1 MTAFTWMHDG
11 KKAGDRTLDK
21 VLSSARASKLERMT
35 QIREE
40 LLVEGQQFADDRELM
55 NQVRRRWR
63 IEEQDRRRLEAELR
77 RVGAAVRKAA
87 REAERKPLYV
97 FARPLKGREITG
109 RENKAFDALVGLPT
123 PSVTKKDGLSSFHC
137 KFTSRGL
144 GERRDRWRP
153 YNPGEA
159 VKHLRYIIRE
169 SAREL
174 GQGGV
179 VSNVSLDPD
188 ELAGFF
194 AAVEHLEYQDRDN
207 AHVYTSLVISLPHE
221 LTPKGRERLLA
232 AICDEFVKLELP
244 YVGVLHAPDPGRD
257 QRNFHTHIMFS
268 LRPFE
273 NLGGGNHV
281 FSPDKYSDLN
291 DETFI
296 RPFRHKVATLMNEAM
311 EREGHGRRFTALSD
325 ADRGL
330 APRSKRSGKR
340 TIGESNRKRKQEQ
353 LTATRAELSQ
363 RLRLR
368 QAFER
373 IGKLATPLLN
383 ARARDYVGEAAAT
396 RAAVL
401 GAMEILRDRI
411 VATQARVE
419 RDLARAS
426 AAVAAAGGGA
436 APTPAGGAQQQAA
449 PDPQKAG
456 AVAEAAEAL
465 LRTPYPR
472 QRRIGETFQLV
483 PPNVGALQDA
493 ELFEAESEIQ
503 RAHQAKWAM
512 LLEEL
517 GHAIDAAPRSPFFYV
532 KGKLR
537 LSHEHIPGGLHAWYH
552 YAASDS
558 DIVDLIKRWELEWQK
573 REERKKAAAE
583 EAERKRKRRQKER
596 EANARELVRRLE
608 PRVLHAAP
616 GHLGGDIKGAIA
628 TIAQAAIEAR
638 LILQVGTTEK
648 AYLFERGE
656 DRAALIYLK
665 RIVGGEELVGKLA
678 RIVDPSEFTA
688 RKPVVLTLPVK
699 PPAKKSGASRG
710 LDRHVDRD
718 GPER

>member
-1 MTAFTWMHDG
+1 M
-11 KKAGDRTLDK
+11 
-21 VLSSARASKLERMT
+21 V
-35 QIREE
+35 
-40 LLVEGQQFADDRELM
+40 
-55 NQVRRRWR
+55 
-63 IEEQDRRRLEAELR
+63 
-77 RVGAAVRKAA
+77 
-87 REAERKPLYV
+87 
-97 FARPLKGREITG
+97 
-109 RENKAFDALVGLPT
+109 
-123 PSVTKKDGLSSFHC
+123 
-137 KFTSRGL
+137 
-144 GERRDRWRP
+144 
-153 YNPGEA
+153 
-159 VKHLRYIIRE
+159 
-169 SAREL
+169 
-174 GQGGV
+174 
-179 VSNVSLDPD
+179 
-188 ELAGFF
+188 
-194 AAVEHLEYQDRDN
+194 
-207 AHVYTSLVISLPHE
+207 
-221 LTPKGRERLLA
+221 
-232 AICDEFVKLELP
+232 
-244 YVGVLHAPDPGRD
+244 
-257 QRNFHTHIMFS
+257 
-268 LRPFE
+268 
-273 NLGGGNHV
+273 
-281 FSPDKYSDLN
+281 
-291 DETFI
+291 
-296 RPFRHKVATLMNEAM
+296 
-311 EREGHGRRFTALSD
+311 
-325 ADRGL
+325 
-330 APRSKRSGKR
+330 
-340 TIGESNRKRKQEQ
+340 
-353 LTATRAELSQ
+353 
-363 RLRLR
+363 
-368 QAFER
+368 
-373 IGKLATPLLN
+373 
-383 ARARDYVGEAAAT
+383 RAR
-396 RAAVL
+396 
-401 GAMEILRDRI
+401 
-411 VATQARVE
+411 
-419 RDLARAS
+419 
-426 AAVAAAGGGA
+426 AGGGGGGA
-436 APTPAGGAQQQAA
+436 GPPPHPTPASGTKQQAE
-449 PDPQKAG
+449 PDPKKAA

-699 PPAKKSGASRG
+699 PPAKKSGAS
-710 LDRHVDRD
+710 
-718 GPER
+718 